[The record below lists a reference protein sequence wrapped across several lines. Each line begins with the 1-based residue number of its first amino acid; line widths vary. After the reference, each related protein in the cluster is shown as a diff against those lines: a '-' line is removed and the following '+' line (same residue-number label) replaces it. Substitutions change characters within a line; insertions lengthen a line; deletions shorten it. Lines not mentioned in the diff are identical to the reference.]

1 MMIFERFF
9 VIFFGGIYLL
19 FTFAASKRN
28 LLSPKAMTKEE
39 RHEMIMEALIKHGS
53 VQVSDLVSMLDV
65 SAVTVRKDLTDL
77 EKSDKLYRSHGKAVL
92 VNPYINNRSVNEKER
107 LSTDEKH
114 AIGREAARLIT
125 RDDSIAIA
133 SGTTVHALA
142 RNIQPIHKL
151 TVVSASLA
159 VSNILSQHENI
170 DIIQLGGM
178 LRHSS
183 LSVVGEYAA
192 DILSQ
197 CSFSKL
203 YLGVDG
209 IDFEFGITTTDMRE
223 ATLNQKMIAA
233 AQKTIVLADSSK
245 FGRRGFAKIA
255 DIDVVDIIITDAG
268 ISPKVVNRIEDLGIE
283 LIVAQCLQANRGPGH
298 RAHYR
303 KIILQGGYSCYS
315 DYRDRCS

>member
-1 MMIFERFF
+1 
-9 VIFFGGIYLL
+9 
-19 FTFAASKRN
+19 
-28 LLSPKAMTKEE
+28 MTKEE

-53 VQVSDLVSMLDV
+53 VLVSDLVTMLDV

-92 VNPYINNRSVNEKER
+92 VNPYINNRSVTEKEK
-107 LSTDEKH
+107 LAADEKH
-114 AIGREAARLIT
+114 ASGRDAARLIT

-151 TVVSASLA
+151 TVVSASLP
-159 VSNILSQHENI
+159 VSNILTQHDNI
-170 DIIQLGGM
+170 EIIQLGGT

-183 LSVVGEYAA
+183 LSVVGEYATR
-192 DILSQ
+192 ILAQ

-209 IDFEFGITTTDMRE
+209 IDLEFGITTTDMRE
-223 ATLNQKMIAA
+223 AALNQKMIAA

-255 DIDVVDIIITDAG
+255 DIDAVDVIITDAG
-268 ISPKVVNRIEDLGIE
+268 ISPKIIKKLEDLGIE
-283 LIVAQCLQANRGPGH
+283 LIIAQ
-298 RAHYR
+298 
-303 KIILQGGYSCYS
+303 
-315 DYRDRCS
+315 

>member
-1 MMIFERFF
+1 M
-9 VIFFGGIYLL
+9 
-19 FTFAASKRN
+19 
-28 LLSPKAMTKEE
+28 EE
-39 RHEMIMEALIKHGS
+39 LIKHGS
-53 VQVSDLVSMLDV
+53 VQVSDLVPKLNV

-92 VNPYINNRSVNEKER
+92 VNPYINNRPVNEKEK
-107 LSTDEKH
+107 LAADEKH

-125 RDDSIAIA
+125 RNDSICIA

-142 RNIQPIHKL
+142 RNIQPIQKL

-159 VSNILSQHENI
+159 VSNILSQHDNI

-183 LSVVGEYAA
+183 LSVVGEFAMRVLA
-192 DILSQ
+192 Q

-203 YLGVDG
+203 FLGVDG
-209 IDFEFGITTTDMRE
+209 IDMDYGITTTEMRE
-223 ATLNQKMIAA
+223 ASLNQKMIAA

-255 DIDVVDIIITDAG
+255 DIDAVDIIITDAG
-268 ISPKVVNRIEDLGIE
+268 VSPKVVKRVEDRGIE
-283 LIVAQCLQANRGPGH
+283 LIIAG
-298 RAHYR
+298 
-303 KIILQGGYSCYS
+303 
-315 DYRDRCS
+315 

>member
-1 MMIFERFF
+1 M
-9 VIFFGGIYLL
+9 
-19 FTFAASKRN
+19 
-28 LLSPKAMTKEE
+28 EE
-39 RHEMIMEALIKHGS
+39 LIKHGS
-53 VQVSDLVSMLDV
+53 VQVSDLVSKLNV

-92 VNPYINNRSVNEKER
+92 VNPYINNRPVNEKEK
-107 LSTDEKH
+107 LAADEKH

-125 RDDSIAIA
+125 RNDSICIA

-142 RNIQPIHKL
+142 RNIQPIQKL

-159 VSNILSQHENI
+159 VSNILSQHDNI

-183 LSVVGEYAA
+183 LSVVGEFAMRVLA
-192 DILSQ
+192 Q

-203 YLGVDG
+203 FLGVDG
-209 IDFEFGITTTDMRE
+209 IDMDYGITTTEMRE
-223 ATLNQKMIAA
+223 ASLNQKMIAA

-255 DIDVVDIIITDAG
+255 DIDAVDIIITDAG
-268 ISPKVVNRIEDLGIE
+268 VSPKVVKRVEDRGIE
-283 LIVAQCLQANRGPGH
+283 LIIAG
-298 RAHYR
+298 
-303 KIILQGGYSCYS
+303 
-315 DYRDRCS
+315 

>member
-1 MMIFERFF
+1 MM
-9 VIFFGGIYLL
+9 
-19 FTFAASKRN
+19 
-28 LLSPKAMTKEE
+28 KEQ
-39 RHEMIMEALIKHGS
+39 RHEIIMEELIKHGS
-53 VQVSDLVSMLDV
+53 VLVTDLVRLLDV
-65 SAVTVRKDLTDL
+65 SAVTVRKDLTEL

-92 VNPYINNRSVNEKER
+92 INPYINNRSVSEKEKFA
-107 LSTDEKH
+107 TDEKH

-125 RDDSIAIA
+125 RNDSICIA

-159 VSNILSQHENI
+159 VSNILSQHEDV
-170 DIIQLGGM
+170 DIIQLGAVM
-178 LRHSS
+178 RHSS

-192 DILSQ
+192 RFLAQ

-209 IDFEFGITTTDMRE
+209 IDIDYGITTTDMRE
-223 ATLNQKMIAA
+223 AALNNKMIDA

-255 DIDVVDIIITDAG
+255 DMDSVDVIITDAG
-268 ISPKVVNRIEDLGIE
+268 ISPKVIKQIEDLGIE
-283 LIVAQCLQANRGPGH
+283 LIIAQ
-298 RAHYR
+298 
-303 KIILQGGYSCYS
+303 
-315 DYRDRCS
+315 

>member
-1 MMIFERFF
+1 
-9 VIFFGGIYLL
+9 
-19 FTFAASKRN
+19 
-28 LLSPKAMTKEE
+28 MTKEE

-53 VQVSDLVSMLDV
+53 VQVSDLVSMLNV

-92 VNPYINNRSVNEKER
+92 VNPYINNRSVNEKEK
-107 LSTDEKH
+107 LASDQKH

-125 RDDSIAIA
+125 QDDSIAIA

-142 RNIQPIHKL
+142 RNIQPVHRL

-159 VSNILSQHENI
+159 VSNILSQHDDI

-183 LSVVGEYAA
+183 LSVVGEYAMR
-192 DILSQ
+192 ILEQ

-209 IDFEFGITTTDMRE
+209 IDIEYGITTTDLRE
-223 ATLNQKMIAA
+223 ANLNQKMMAA
-233 AQKTIVLADSSK
+233 AQKTSVLAASSK
-245 FGRRGFAKIA
+245 FGRRGFAQIA
-255 DIDVVDIIITDAG
+255 DIDAVDAIITDAG
-268 ISPKVVNRIEDLGIE
+268 VSPQVIKRIEELGIE
-283 LIVAQCLQANRGPGH
+283 LIIAQ
-298 RAHYR
+298 
-303 KIILQGGYSCYS
+303 
-315 DYRDRCS
+315 

>member
-1 MMIFERFF
+1 MNFERFF
-9 VIFFGGIYLL
+9 RFYLVGNNL
-19 FTFAASKRN
+19 LHTFAKSKEN
-28 LLSPKAMTKEE
+28 PTAIMMKEQ
-39 RHEMIMEALIKHGS
+39 RHEIIMEELIKHGS
-53 VQVSDLVSMLDV
+53 VLVTDLVRLLDV
-65 SAVTVRKDLTDL
+65 SAVTVRKDLTEL

-92 VNPYINNRSVNEKER
+92 INPYINNRSVSEKEKFA
-107 LSTDEKH
+107 TDEKH

-125 RDDSIAIA
+125 RNDSICIA

-159 VSNILSQHENI
+159 VSNILSQHEDV
-170 DIIQLGGM
+170 DIIQLGGVM
-178 LRHSS
+178 RHSS

-192 DILSQ
+192 RFLAQ

-209 IDFEFGITTTDMRE
+209 IDIDYGITTTDMRE
-223 ATLNQKMIAA
+223 AALNNKMIDA

-255 DIDVVDIIITDAG
+255 DMDSVDVIITDAG
-268 ISPKVVNRIEDLGIE
+268 ISPKVIKQIEDLGIE
-283 LIVAQCLQANRGPGH
+283 LIIAQ
-298 RAHYR
+298 
-303 KIILQGGYSCYS
+303 
-315 DYRDRCS
+315 